1 MPPLPPEEAAE
12 LLARVREAGIG
23 AGSLAS
29 LLGVAETTARH
40 WLSGRRD
47 MPPPVAEV
55 LRMALAFRGS
65 KPTT

>member
-1 MPPLPPEEAAE
+1 MPPLPPEEAAA

-23 AGSLAS
+23 AGSLAA

-47 MPPPVAEV
+47 MPPVVAEV
-55 LRMALAFRGS
+55 LRLVLVFRGS
-65 KPTT
+65 KPPT